1 MDKGNY
7 FTVEAWMIHDLKLKP
22 SELIIYAIIHGFCQD
37 GQSYFYGS
45 VDYIMRQTNL
55 SKETVLTILQKLVA
69 AGHLVKKDVKTVT
82 VFDKEKTARGNQ
94 HFCLYYTAISR
105 KKSGQETGPAAGQE
119 TRPEEKVGS
128 RNLTGTGQ
136 EIRPAAGQEIRPN
149 TTTDKAN
156 NTSTSVTIAEAEDFI
171 ISKIKKLFGG
181 HYPFDD
187 HFAAKIALQVNDFK
201 ITEQDAVTNYLDYVY
216 DRTHERK
223 PVSITNMFYKLAQS
237 PNVVQDFIITK
248 QNTATKSDSYISCP
262 VCGYDKAN
270 NYAPCPHCGFDMYLK
285 NDNKE
290 VKRARQIFNL
300 PATERLALQTELS
313 DFFNTFQKSYGSLLS
328 IKDTSVQTEFDRRVN
343 KIYQKYRIDA

>member
-7 FTVEAWMIHDLKLKP
+7 FTVETWMIHDLKLKP

-69 AGHLVKKDVKTVT
+69 AGHLIKRDVKTVT
-82 VFDKEKTARGNQ
+82 VFDKAKTARGNQ
-94 HFCLYYTAISR
+94 HFCLYYTAVSR
-105 KKSGQETGPAAGQE
+105 QKHDPDNNTSSGQE

-136 EIRPAAGQEIRPN
+136 EIRPAAGQETRPN
-149 TTTDKAN
+149 TTTDKTN
-156 NTSTSVTIAEAEDFI
+156 NTSTSGCKTEAAEDII
-171 ISKIKKLFGG
+171 ISKIKKLFGS
-181 HYPFDD
+181 HYPFDSD
-187 HFAAKIALQVNDFK
+187 FAGKIALLFGDFK
-201 ITEQDAVTNYLDYVY
+201 ITEQEVMSKYLDYVY
-216 DRTHERK
+216 ERTHARK

-237 PNVVQDFIITK
+237 SNIIQDFIITSGQVVK
-248 QNTATKSDSYISCP
+248 AEAYITCP

-270 NYAPCPHCGFDMYLK
+270 NYTTCPQCGFDMYLIS
-285 NDNKE
+285 DDKE
-290 VKRARQIFNL
+290 VKLAKQIFNL
-300 PATERLALQTELS
+300 PEKERNALQIELN
-313 DFFNTFQKSYGSLLS
+313 DFFTTFQKSYGSLLS
-328 IKDTSVQTEFDRRVN
+328 IKDMTVRTEFDRSLN